1 MCGICGIL
9 STQFIDIPVNV
20 LHEKFFTIK
29 YRGPEK
35 SICINDD
42 NYALTFHRL
51 AINDKSTLG
60 DQPFNFSYKYI
71 QKDDEGKETIFRR
84 TIYIMCNGEIY
95 NSKELMEQED
105 VQEMIE
111 RLNFN
116 YKSRSDCEVLMP
128 LFLSVIQED
137 YYQERFKQQEEGTYE
152 KEQDKGIFGMLLRI
166 NGEFAFSVYDI
177 FTNVE
182 TDEMTYNLWLG
193 RDRFGIRPLFY
204 SMINDKTV
212 AFGSELKSIN
222 FGDNKDIPEN
232 YKNNKVIPVDPRTWY
247 LFSQNKEKKLDQVS
261 NLYYGAGM
269 YKIVKNPDMS
279 DIRRM
284 IKEKLTESVRKR
296 LHCDREVGCLLSGGF
311 DSSLIAGIAARELL
325 HEGKKLRTFSI
336 GMKDSPDI
344 KYAQIVADYINSDHT
359 TIKIPEEEWFKA
371 VDYVI
376 HITETF
382 DVTTIRATVGQ
393 YLISKWIREN
403 TNIKV
408 LLIGDGS
415 DELAG
420 GYIYFNN
427 APSEI
432 EFHQECIRRL
442 HYIHYFDVNRSDRGI
457 ASNGL
462 EARVPF
468 LDVEFVDAYLAVDSS
483 LRVSKM
489 KEIKGKKIRYEK
501 YLLREVFDKTDYIPK
516 EVIWRK
522 KEAFSDGVSSE
533 EESWHTKYK
542 KIIDELISDESYEKM
557 LEEITCEPKPYSKES
572 LYYYNVFKNKF
583 GSQHDILPYY
593 WMPKW
598 VENCNDPSARTLQI
612 YTEEEDNENNENNK
626 NNKII

>member
-35 SICINDD
+35 SICVNDD

-137 YYQERFKQQEEGTYE
+137 YYQERFKQQEEGTYD

-182 TDEMTYNLWLG
+182 TDEVTYNLWLG

-204 SMINDKTV
+204 SMIDDKTV

-222 FGDNKDIPEN
+222 FGNNKDIPEN
-232 YKNNKVIPVDPRTWY
+232 YKNNKVVPVDPRTWY
-247 LFSQNKEKKLDQVS
+247 LFSQNKDKKLDQVS

-279 DIRRM
+279 DVRRM
-284 IKEKLTESVRKR
+284 IKEKLTESVRRR
-296 LHCDREVGCLLSGGF
+296 LHCDREIGCLLSGGF

-344 KYAQIVADYINSDHT
+344 KYAQIVADHINSDHT
-359 TIKIPEEEWFKA
+359 TIEIPEEEWFKA

-427 APSEI
+427 APNEV

-442 HYIHYFDVNRSDRGI
+442 HYIHYFDVNRSDRGV

-468 LDVEFVDAYLAVDSS
+468 LDVEFVDAYLAVDPS
-483 LRVSKM
+483 LRVSKI
-489 KEIKGKKIRYEK
+489 KEVNGKKMRYEK
-501 YLLREVFDKTDYIPK
+501 YLLREIFDKTDYIPK

-542 KIIDELISDESYEKM
+542 RRIDELINDETYENMIK
-557 LEEITCEPKPYSKES
+557 EITSEPKPYSKES

-598 VENCNDPSARTLQI
+598 VENCDDPSARTLQI
-612 YTEEEDNENNENNK
+612 YTEEENNENNK
-626 NNKII
+626 IV